1 MAAPSSKYI
10 LTALDIGRFCIII
23 ALGFMATLTFLV
35 SGTIL
40 LLMIVETGDC
50 KCFVYMPAGLF
61 VLMIFGIS
69 LLVGAIIEG
78 VDAPEVFQNW
88 YSSSKENRELLVLFT
103 ISFLAILIVLN

>member
-1 MAAPSSKYI
+1 MAAPANKYI

-23 ALGFMATLTFLV
+23 ILGFMATLTFLV
-35 SGTIL
+35 AGTIL

-61 VLMIFGIS
+61 VLMIFGIA

-88 YSSSKENRELLVLFT
+88 YNSSKENRELIVLFT
-103 ISFLAILIVLN
+103 ISFLAILLVLN